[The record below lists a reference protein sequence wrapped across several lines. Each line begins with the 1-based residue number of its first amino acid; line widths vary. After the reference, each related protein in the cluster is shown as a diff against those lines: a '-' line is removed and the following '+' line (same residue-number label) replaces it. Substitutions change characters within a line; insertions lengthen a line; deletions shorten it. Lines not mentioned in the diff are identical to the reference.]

1 MIYRCENEQCDY
13 WGESTALPEKC
24 PLCGAALEPVAEQ
37 AMTGDDWAALG
48 SGWMDCREEAG
59 KARMVEC
66 FRRAAYLGSAWGTCN
81 LGICLEQG
89 IGVEADARQAFWL
102 YQQAMEMGSLNAV
115 CCLGVCHEYGI
126 GTQKNEQIAAAYYKM
141 AAEHG
146 SPRGQLLLSFEREA
160 LLAEGFD
167 LTTPVVVSNGDE
179 FAMEKA
185 QGGEVRP
192 GDTIITLTKRA

>member
-13 WGESTALPEKC
+13 WGESTALPEQC

-66 FRRAAYLGSAWGTCN
+66 FRRAAYLGSAWGACN

-126 GTQKNEQIAAAYYKM
+126 GTQKNE
-141 AAEHG
+141 
-146 SPRGQLLLSFEREA
+146 
-160 LLAEGFD
+160 
-167 LTTPVVVSNGDE
+167 
-179 FAMEKA
+179 
-185 QGGEVRP
+185 
-192 GDTIITLTKRA
+192 